1 MIPINRTYAPLQ
13 AFVEELYRCGMRH
26 AVTSPGSRNAPLAL
40 TLAAQE
46 GVEAVSVLDE
56 RSAGFVALGM
66 AKASGQPVA
75 VTCTSG
81 TAAANLHPA
90 VVEAWEARV
99 PLIVLTAD
107 RPPELRE
114 VGAGQAIDQIKLYGS
129 AAKWFVEVGT
139 HDPAR
144 DTAIHHRALACRAF
158 WTAAGGRPGPVHLN
172 FPLREPLAPAPE
184 EAAGAAPGVLGPAAG
199 PLGPAPGPLDPAAA
213 PLGPAPGPLDPAPG
227 PLDRADWQGRPG
239 GRPWTEV
246 REHASAPHADDVHA
260 LAERIAAEPRG
271 VIVCGATGE
280 LIAEQAAWL
289 AAASGWPLLA
299 EPTSGVR
306 CGEHDRSH
314 VIAHYDVLLR
324 IEDFAAQ
331 HAPGLVLRVGDMPTS
346 KPLRAFVAE
355 SSQIVVDPHGAWHEP
370 TRTAELMLQAAAAPS
385 LGALAAAVEMRGGA
399 KPRGAG
405 AGAEPRGAG
414 AGAEPR
420 GAGAGAQPR
429 GAGAGAQPCEAGG
442 GAEPR
447 VAGGGAEPRV
457 AGGGAEPRVA
467 GGGAVPLRG
476 GWLAGWR
483 EADAKVWAAV
493 EAAPDQFEGKV
504 LAGLEPE
511 LPDEAVVW
519 VSSSMP
525 IRDVEAYFPQSPKRL
540 RFLANRG
547 ANGIDGVPSSA
558 MGAAIATGLPT
569 WVLIGELALQHD
581 AGGLLA
587 ARRAGVELE
596 IVCVNNGGGGIFDFL
611 PVAEHA
617 DPAAYEAHVATPSDV
632 VDLAALWPGLREIRT
647 DRRQN
652 VALHRELVER
662 VAQSL

>member
-66 AKASGQPVA
+66 AKASGRPVA

-139 HDPAR
+139 HDPGR
-144 DTAIHHRALACRAF
+144 ETAIHHRALACRAYS
-158 WTAAGGRPGPVHLN
+158 TAGGGRPGPVHLN
-172 FPLREPLAPAPE
+172 FPLREPLAPAPDE
-184 EAAGAAPGVLGPAAG
+184 
-199 PLGPAPGPLDPAAA
+199 LDPADWE
-213 PLGPAPGPLDPAPG
+213 G
-227 PLDRADWQGRPG
+227 RAD
-239 GRPWTEV
+239 GRPWTEL
-246 REHASAPHADDVHA
+246 REHASAPHSDDVHDVA
-260 LAERIAAEPRG
+260 SRLAAEPRG
-271 VIVCGATGE
+271 VIVCGACHE
-280 LIAEQAAWL
+280 DVADAASRL
-289 AAASGWPLLA
+289 AAETGWPLLS
-299 EPTSGVR
+299 EPTSGTR
-306 CGEHDRSH
+306 CGDHDRSH

-324 IEDFAAQ
+324 VERFARE

-346 KPLRAFVAE
+346 KPLRALAAA

-370 TRTAELMLQAAAAPS
+370 TRTAELVLQAAAAPT
-385 LGALAAAVEMRGGA
+385 LEALASAVEMRTA
-399 KPRGAG
+399 AHD
-405 AGAEPRGAG
+405 E
-414 AGAEPR
+414 
-420 GAGAGAQPR
+420 
-429 GAGAGAQPCEAGG
+429 
-442 GAEPR
+442 
-447 VAGGGAEPRV
+447 
-457 AGGGAEPRVA
+457 
-467 GGGAVPLRG
+467 
-476 GWLAGWR
+476 GWLRGWR

-493 EAAPDQFEGKV
+493 EAAPEGFEGRL
-504 LAGLEPE
+504 LAGVEPE
-511 LPDEAVVW
+511 LPDDALVW

-525 IRDVEAYFPQSPKRL
+525 IRDVEAYFPQSAKRL

-547 ANGIDGVPSSA
+547 ANGIDGVVSSA
-558 MGAAIATGLPT
+558 MGAAIASGLPT

-587 ARRAGVELE
+587 ARRAGIQLE

-617 DPAAYEAHVATPSDV
+617 DPAAYEAHIATPSEGV
-632 VDLAALWPGLREIRT
+632 ELAALWPGIREIRT

>member
-66 AKASGQPVA
+66 ATASGRPVA

-90 VVEAWEARV
+90 VVEAWETRV

-107 RPPELRE
+107 RPAELRE
-114 VGAGQAIDQIKLYGS
+114 VGAGQAIDQIKLYGT

-139 HDPAR
+139 HEPTR
-144 DTAIHHRALACRAF
+144 ETAIHHRALACRAY

-172 FPLREPLAPAPE
+172 FPLREPLAPVPAS
-184 EAAGAAPGVLGPAAG
+184 EA
-199 PLGPAPGPLDPAAA
+199 LDPT
-213 PLGPAPGPLDPAPG
+213 
-227 PLDRADWQGRPG
+227 DWG
-239 GRPWTEV
+239 GRPDGSPWTHV
-246 REHASAPHADDVHA
+246 REHGNAPHSDDVHA
-260 LAERIAAEPRG
+260 VAERIAAEPRG
-271 VIVCGATGE
+271 LIVCGPSSEPVAD
-280 LIAEQAAWL
+280 AAVRL
-289 AAASGWPLLA
+289 ASEAGWPLLA
-299 EPTSGVR
+299 EPASGVR
-306 CGEHDRSH
+306 CGDHDRSH

-324 IEDFAAQ
+324 VEPFSARNR
-331 HAPGLVLRVGDMPTS
+331 PGLVLRVGDMPTS

-370 TRTAELMLQAAAAPS
+370 TRTAEVILAAAAGPTLS
-385 LGALAAAVEMRGGA
+385 ALASAVEMRSG
-399 KPRGAG
+399 
-405 AGAEPRGAG
+405 
-414 AGAEPR
+414 
-420 GAGAGAQPR
+420 QPDSS
-429 GAGAGAQPCEAGG
+429 
-442 GAEPR
+442 
-447 VAGGGAEPRV
+447 
-457 AGGGAEPRVA
+457 
-467 GGGAVPLRG
+467 
-476 GWLAGWR
+476 WLEEWR
-483 EADAKVWAAV
+483 RADALVPPAV
-493 EAAPDQFEGKV
+493 EGAPDDLEGKV

-525 IRDVEAYFPQSPKRL
+525 IRDVEACFPQSPKRL

-547 ANGIDGVPSSA
+547 ANGIDGVVSSA
-558 MGAAIATGLPT
+558 LGAAIATGLPT
-569 WVLIGELALQHD
+569 WVLIGDLALQHD

-587 ARRAGVELE
+587 ARRRGVELK
-596 IVCVNNGGGGIFDFL
+596 IVCINNGGGGIFDFL

-617 DPAAYEAHVATPSDV
+617 DPAAYEAHVATPSEGI
-632 VDLAALWPGLREIRT
+632 DLAALWPGLREVRT

-652 VALHRELVER
+652 VRLHRELVER
-662 VAQSL
+662 VAAAL

>member
-40 TLAAQE
+40 TLAAE
-46 GVEAVSVLDE
+46 AGVEAVSVLDE

-66 AKASGQPVA
+66 AKASGRPVA

-114 VGAGQAIDQIKLYGS
+114 VGAGQAIDQIELYGS
-129 AAKWFVEVGT
+129 ATKWFVEVGT
-139 HDPAR
+139 HDPGR
-144 DTAIHHRALACRAF
+144 ETAIHHRALACRTY

-184 EAAGAAPGVLGPAAG
+184 E
-199 PLGPAPGPLDPAAA
+199 LDATH
-213 PLGPAPGPLDPAPG
+213 
-227 PLDRADWQGRPG
+227 WEGRED
-239 GRPWTEV
+239 GRPWTAL

-271 VIVCGATGE
+271 LIVCGPAGE
-280 LIAEQAAWL
+280 RIADEAAQL
-289 AAASGWPLLA
+289 AGESGWPLLA

-306 CGEHDRSH
+306 CGQHERSH

-324 IEDFAAQ
+324 IEDFAATN
-331 HAPGLVLRVGDMPTS
+331 APGLVLRVGDMPTS
-346 KPLRAFVAE
+346 KPLRAFVAQ
-355 SSQIVVDPHGAWHEP
+355 SSQIVIDPHGAWNEP
-370 TRTAELMLQAAAAPS
+370 TRTAELVLQAAAAPT
-385 LGALAAAVEMRGGA
+385 LAALASAVEMRARAEMRAGTHAGTG
-399 KPRGAG
+399 RGAH
-405 AGAEPRGAG
+405 RS
-414 AGAEPR
+414 
-420 GAGAGAQPR
+420 
-429 GAGAGAQPCEAGG
+429 
-442 GAEPR
+442 
-447 VAGGGAEPRV
+447 
-457 AGGGAEPRVA
+457 
-467 GGGAVPLRG
+467 
-476 GWLAGWR
+476 GWLDGWK
-483 EADAKVWAAV
+483 EADAKVRAAV
-493 EAAPDQFEGKV
+493 AAAPDGFEGKV
-504 LAGLEPE
+504 LAGVEPD
-511 LPDEAVVW
+511 LPDDAIVW

-525 IRDVEAYFPQSPKRL
+525 IRDMEAYFPPSAKRL

-547 ANGIDGVPSSA
+547 ANGIDGVVSSA
-558 MGAAIATGLPT
+558 LGAAIATELPT

-587 ARRAGVELE
+587 ARRAGVDLQ

-617 DPAAYEAHVATPSDV
+617 DPAAYETHIATPSDV

-647 DRRQN
+647 DRRHN